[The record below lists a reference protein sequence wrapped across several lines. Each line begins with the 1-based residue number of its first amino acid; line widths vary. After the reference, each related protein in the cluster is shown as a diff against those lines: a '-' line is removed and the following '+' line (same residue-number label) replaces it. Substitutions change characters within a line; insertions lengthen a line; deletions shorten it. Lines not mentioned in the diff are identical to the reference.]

1 MDDNI
6 SDGWEF
12 FSGSIFQSNRR
23 HTIKKKLV
31 LVGNQP
37 TDFNLLII
45 QTIHSIKKN
54 SIVKR
59 KGPKE

>member
-12 FSGSIFQSNRR
+12 FSGSIFQSNKR

-31 LVGNQP
+31 LVGNQL

-45 QTIHSIKKN
+45 QTIHSI
-54 SIVKR
+54 
-59 KGPKE
+59 